1 MQITF
6 LLGQAT
12 GAALLSGTFLF
23 YIIKGFV
30 NPKANWFYVI
40 LGSFIAFFVMY
51 YASYPQDLL
60 DNPLMKGLN
69 GLLFIGGIA
78 GAVKY
83 YWRPKKNSASENNI
97 PK

>member
-1 MQITF
+1 MNISF
-6 LLGQAT
+6 LLGQAF
-12 GAALLSGTFLF
+12 GAALISGTFLF

-40 LGSFIAFFVMY
+40 LGSFIAFALVF
-51 YASYPQDLL
+51 YASYPQYLL
-60 DNPLMKGLN
+60 DNPLMMMVN

-83 YWRPKKNSASENNI
+83 YWRRK
-97 PK
+97 